1 MNGEGKII
9 ISEDGRLVLK
19 ALPSQARHSPS
30 AGLRRRKQKSAA
42 LDTTTAGSSVEGDRP
57 ANIEQAISTPED
69 NMSAAP
75 SQATNQLEI
84 DQHGEMDVEI
94 SDADN
99 DMANDHLMRDFDYEA
114 SHSPSKSVSKVS
126 RKDLSAASA
135 ALKSLAARNSNF
147 SRAFWEKRVKYPT
160 KGAFSIGSVIEH
172 LGLKRHQTGTNF
184 SFKDK
189 TVNKLAQALRVVTHK
204 ISDGDDA
211 RVVDAHVVDV
221 AVDPA
226 ALVAEVDE
234 LMEKFGEKI
243 WGAEGEKEWLE
254 TLGEYGEYT
263 HELHYHDEEENKLI
277 REYLRLWI
285 VLKAVNTRI
294 YVKYRKVAV
303 KAEVEEEESMD
314 ESEADD
320 ELDRELDAYDSDS
333 PAIGKEARHTKVRLP
348 ERNPSERH
356 PYVRIVR
363 WQGSSLIMAFRLGR
377 AKLPIPRAANNAF
390 SRYNKIHPSPLRLAT
405 PSDEVQDSP
414 KTPENTQTRHEEYVS
429 AIKTAENKFARLRA
443 ARDAL
448 ELEETTNGLD
458 VAPGLK
464 NLLFPTAQKTEE
476 DPDEFVST
484 VAQRLVDGRR
494 TRRKTPVYN
503 EKVLAG
509 IKKRGLR
516 KDKGIPHKPV
526 SDAPVDSA
534 AINKAHADA
543 SVPPSGDQNGVMQLQ
558 LSVQLNHVHRHTNF
572 TIRKKRALSP
582 SSHSRP
588 MQQPQK
594 KKKKPIAHENPR
606 KKGKKPAAPI
616 APYTEDP
623 DPIRR
628 RVLHSRPLT
637 TAFLRYLDPRVRS
650 KYSSKSLLANI
661 ELGSTHLML
670 AVVPIALPTILTA
683 WLTYQRTVA
692 SVKKRTPAALD
703 SELSKVDSVVT
714 RSRLRTELRMARDGF
729 VASHE
734 NAQAVLRRAME
745 NMLGGDERA
754 EYVGDGMKQLDEEL
768 EALGESLGG
777 GNWIMMG

>member
-333 PAIGKEARHTKVRLP
+333 PAIGKEARHTK
-348 ERNPSERH
+348 
-356 PYVRIVR
+356 
-363 WQGSSLIMAFRLGR
+363 
-377 AKLPIPRAANNAF
+377 
-390 SRYNKIHPSPLRLAT
+390 
-405 PSDEVQDSP
+405 
-414 KTPENTQTRHEEYVS
+414 TRHEEYVS

-628 RVLHSRPLT
+628 RMLHSRPLT
-637 TAFLRYLDPRVRS
+637 TAFLRYLDPHVRS

-714 RSRLRTELRMARDGF
+714 RSRLRTELRMARDAF

-768 EALGESLGG
+768 EALGKSLGG
-777 GNWIMMG
+777 GK